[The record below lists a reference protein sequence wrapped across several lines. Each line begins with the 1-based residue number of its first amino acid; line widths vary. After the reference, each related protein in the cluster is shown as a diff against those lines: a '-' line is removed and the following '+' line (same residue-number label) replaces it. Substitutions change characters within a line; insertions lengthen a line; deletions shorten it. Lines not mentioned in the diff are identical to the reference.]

1 MNIYILG
8 NGFDLAHGLQTSYKD
23 FIYFIYNKYVKNITK
38 NNFEKDFLKII
49 YSIDINMTEVEYI
62 EDKNNM
68 GIINPSYAVKWFIAL
83 FNYIDDSKEEYWS
96 KLEEALGLIEYSQ
109 IIDQYDF
116 FDTEE
121 NLSFL
126 NAYYDSLTY
135 KWPDVAG
142 FIKVCL
148 REWIESLSKVKCVF
162 EKFSK
167 DIMVGENLF
176 VTFNYTLTLEEN
188 YNIDSMKIIHIHGKK
203 GDSEYIFGHG
213 KEVKENW
220 DSSTPYVQDNINS
233 VDKIFKKDIQDS
245 KLEEFLSG
253 FKSVLNE
260 DITIRVIGF
269 SFGDVDENYIK
280 KLCNLF
286 PSAKWILNEY
296 KKKENDY
303 ATKLIENFGVLNKN
317 ITTEKLLVL
326 DFPNNQMKL

>member
-23 FIYFIYNKYVKNITK
+23 FIYFIYNKYVNNITK
-38 NNFEKDFLKII
+38 NNFEKDFSKIVH
-49 YSIDINMTEVEYI
+49 SIDINMTEVEYI

-83 FNYIDDSKEEYWS
+83 FNYIDDNKEEYWS
-96 KLEEALGLIEYSQ
+96 KLEEALGLIEYFQ
-109 IIDQYDF
+109 IIDQYDV

-135 KWPDVAG
+135 KWPDVAK
-142 FIKVCL
+142 FIKGCL
-148 REWIESLSKVKCVF
+148 KEWIESLSKVKCEF

-213 KEVKENW
+213 KEVKEHW
-220 DSSTPYVQDNINS
+220 DSWTPYAEDNINR
-233 VDKIFKKDIQDS
+233 VDKIFKKDIQDR
-245 KLEEFLSG
+245 KLEEFLSA

-260 DITIRVIGF
+260 DITIKVIGF
-269 SFGDVDENYIK
+269 SFGDVDENYIEK
-280 KLCNLF
+280 ICNLV
-286 PSAKWILNEY
+286 PSAKWVLNEY
-296 KKKENDY
+296 KKQEYDY
-303 ATKLIENFGVLNKN
+303 STKLIENFGVLNKN